1 MIARMTKYF
10 LIMLA
15 LTASAFSEGELR
27 HLVFFKFKPDTPE
40 KEITRI
46 EKEFAALPDKIETIT
61 GYEWGT
67 NVGAEDKAKGFTH
80 GFTVT
85 FANQEGLD
93 AYIPHPAHRAFVK
106 GLKPHLE
113 DVFVFDYIAKS
124 KAASDE

>member
-1 MIARMTKYF
+1 MIEHMTKYL

-15 LTASAFSEGELR
+15 LTTVSLAEGELR

-46 EKEFAALPDKIETIT
+46 EKEFAALPEKIETIT

-67 NVGAEDKAKGFTH
+67 NVSVEDKAKGFTH

-85 FANQEGLD
+85 FANQKGLD

-124 KAASDE
+124 TVASDK